1 MSYSIIV
8 WHRDDINGL
17 HQTVLVSAI
26 TLGKVLRDFDKY
38 MQRPPAMRSFNA
50 VNIVQLHGPNG
61 LMFDIK
67 QIDHY
72 SKE

>member
-26 TLGKVLRDFDKY
+26 TLGKTLRDFNKY
-38 MQRPPAMRSFNA
+38 MQRPPAMRSFSA
-50 VNIVQLHGPNG
+50 VNLVQLHGPNG

-67 QIDHY
+67 QIDQ
-72 SKE
+72 SSNG